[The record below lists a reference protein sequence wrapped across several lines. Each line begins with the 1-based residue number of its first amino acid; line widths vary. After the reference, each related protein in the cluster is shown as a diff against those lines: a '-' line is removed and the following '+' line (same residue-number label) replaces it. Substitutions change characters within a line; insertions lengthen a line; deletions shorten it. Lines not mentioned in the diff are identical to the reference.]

1 MLLEASRQTII
12 SDAAHNSAK
21 VQWTVK
27 QSGKNSNH
35 GAPVLWDY
43 WWQDKPVKGI
53 GQGRW
58 AVLPWGKLK
67 QQKKKSSQLQ
77 CWEEKNKTK
86 TKNRH

>member
-1 MLLEASRQTII
+1 MQTII